1 MNDTF
6 RTVLGCIVAFAIAS
20 VPLAAQTVP
29 YGAATPQELIQRME
43 KAAKTD
49 DLAEM
54 VRCMEPEGRQAMAA
68 MITLMPIM
76 MMAFGGMAGAMA
88 DGVSEAATGESQ
100 DAAAKVEQEMAALKQ
115 DFTALLAKYN
125 IGDPF
130 DEEADFD
137 AETALA
143 DIDQGAYVADVLAF
157 LNERFPGESGS
168 KKPMPFEAE
177 DFAITELTVTGD
189 YAVAKAGDESAEMI
203 RIDGRWYL
211 HTPEDR
217 QIEP

>member
-1 MNDTF
+1 MNKTL
-6 RTVLGCIVAFAIAS
+6 RMALGSLLVLA
-20 VPLAAQTVP
+20 LAAAPLTARNVE
-29 YGAATPQELIQRME
+29 YGAATPQELIQRLE
-43 KAAKTD
+43 KAAKSD

-54 VRCMEPEGRQAMAA
+54 VRCMEPAGRQAMAA

-88 DGVSEAATGESQ
+88 DGVSEAVTGESQ
-100 DAAAKVEQEMAALKQ
+100 EAAVKVEQEMAALKQ

-143 DIDQGAYVADVLAF
+143 AIDHGAYVADVLAF
-157 LNERFPGESGS
+157 LTERFPGESGS
-168 KKPMPFEAE
+168 QKPMPFQGE
-177 DFAITELTVTGD
+177 DFAITELTVNGD
-189 YAVAKAGDESAEMI
+189 HAVARAGDEFAEMI

-217 QIEP
+217 QVEP